1 MRILGG
7 AMLAS
12 ALIAACGG
20 AGGVVSVTRTGVGAE
35 AHAARGPR
43 AATRAPRKRALL
55 VGVSGYCRG
64 DSALCVSG
72 SKYWWNLNTGADV
85 AAIEQVLKSKFG
97 FDEVKTLTTREETTH
112 RNIAAVFRSFLVGQ
126 TNKGDIA
133 YFHFSGHGAQV
144 PDDNKHGPNPD
155 LGDEIDGLDESLV
168 PSDYVS
174 QDDGSNNIRDDE
186 LSGLLTEL
194 KAKNPANVTVT
205 MDSCFSGSSTRGGSS
220 LVRGGRW
227 EGAAPAAGR
236 GAKPEGP
243 GGLLSSGEARSK
255 GLTVLS
261 ATRNDQLAFE
271 TEDDATH
278 TRMGTFSYALV
289 KALESADSSTTYRD
303 VIESVTDAVTR
314 RQRNQEPQIEGDRD
328 VLLMSGVP
336 VRPPQPYVET
346 QIRGDRIYLTAGRL
360 QGVSEG
366 SVFAL
371 YPQGGAPKKSEPLA
385 GAEVETV
392 QLTTAALKVAGPT
405 AGGPVPESFRGARA
419 FELTHNFGDVRL
431 KVAAHNLAPSEAGR
445 EVAEALKSSSMVNA
459 VADSAEGWDV
469 RVCSNNC
476 PDETT
481 TPEGR
486 AARLDG
492 GFTVQRS
499 DGSVI
504 ERVND
509 GVGASEGVRLALEG
523 EARWRFIKGLNNEN
537 DPDVRIKMRLVPVA
551 DVEVDE
557 ETGLASKARKLTA
570 ELTPGE
576 GGQLAVRV
584 DDYLMLEVM
593 NLGSEDV
600 WVSVLDINNDGAIG
614 PLWPHPDIPVGLS
627 GENRIPGTREG
638 QPVWTP
644 VKLPFVVHITK
655 PCGWETFKAI
665 ATLNKTNFAPL
676 FQPSVSESIQ
686 RGERR
691 GGSESQT
698 VLGQVLMTAVT
709 GLARGRGDVAGADPS
724 RVVVPPGWGSASVT
738 FTVRPK
744 Q

>member
-1 MRILGG
+1 VT
-7 AMLAS
+7 A
-12 ALIAACGG
+12 IA
-20 AGGVVSVTRTGVGAE
+20 
-35 AHAARGPR
+35 
-43 AATRAPRKRALL
+43 
-55 VGVSGYCRG
+55 
-64 DSALCVSG
+64 
-72 SKYWWNLNTGADV
+72 
-85 AAIEQVLKSKFG
+85 QVLKSKFG

-112 RNIAAVFRSFLVGQ
+112 RNIVEVFRSFLVGQ

-133 YFHFSGHGAQV
+133 YFHYSGHGAQV
-144 PDDNKHGPNPD
+144 PDDDKHGPNPD
-155 LGDEIDGLDESLV
+155 RGDEIDGLDESLV
-168 PSDYVS
+168 PSDYIS

-186 LSGLLTEL
+186 ISRLLSEL
-194 KAKNPANVTVT
+194 KAKGPANITVT
-205 MDSCFSGSSTRGGSS
+205 MDSCFSGSNTRGGSS
-220 LVRGGRW
+220 LVRGRRW
-227 EGAAPAAGR
+227 EGAVPAAGR

-243 GGLLSSGEARSK
+243 GGLLPSGEARSK

-278 TRMGTFSYALV
+278 TQMGAFSNALV
-289 KALESADSSTTYRD
+289 KALESADASTTYRD
-303 VIESVTDAVTR
+303 VIERVTDIVTR

-371 YPQGGAPKKSEPLA
+371 YPQGGGPKKSEPLA
-385 GAEVETV
+385 KAEVETV
-392 QLTTAALKVAGPT
+392 QLTTATLKLDGPL
-405 AGGPVPESFRGARA
+405 AGGPLPESFRGVRA

-431 KVAAHNLAPSEAGR
+431 KVAAHDLAPFATGR
-445 EVAEALKSSSMVNA
+445 EVVEALKSSSIVNPI
-459 VADSAEGWDV
+459 ADSAGGWDV
-469 RVCSNNC
+469 RVCRNTC
-476 PDETT
+476 PDET
-481 TPEGR
+481 PLLDER
-486 AARLDG
+486 AVRFDG

-504 ERVND
+504 ERVGD
-509 GVGASEGVRLALEG
+509 GVGAGARVRLALER

-537 DPDVRIKMRLVPVA
+537 DPDVRIKMRLVPVT
-551 DVEVDE
+551 DVEVDG
-557 ETGLASKARKLTA
+557 ETGLASKTRKLAA
-570 ELTPGE
+570 ELTPEE
-576 GGQLAVRV
+576 GGQLSVRE

-627 GENRIPGTREG
+627 GENKIPGTREG

-644 VKLPFVVHITK
+644 VKLPFVIHITK
-655 PCGWETFKAI
+655 PYGWETFKAI

-676 FQPSVSESIQ
+676 FQPAVSESIQ

-691 GGSESQT
+691 GGSETQT
-698 VLGQVLMTAVT
+698 TLGQVLMTAVT
-709 GLARGRGDVAGADPS
+709 GLARGRGNVVGADPS
-724 RVVVPPGWGSASVT
+724 RVVVPPGWGSAAIT
-738 FTVRPK
+738 FLVKPK
-744 Q
+744 D